1 MKKNLF
7 SSINKLILCLLF
19 LIITCV
25 SIQNTTIYAS
35 SNNIF
40 SGKGTKETPYII
52 ENQNDLIQLQKEV
65 NSGKT
70 FKNNYFRQTSDIDLD
85 NKEWIP
91 IGNKVKNPFYG
102 IYDGNGFVIKNIFI
116 DTDTANSALF
126 GYLGGTVSN
135 LGIESGSILGYTAA
149 AIAGSSVGTDAAIYN
164 CYNKIPIT
172 GYKAGGIAESFSDGT
187 IAACWN
193 SGELSGDIVGGIVSS
208 GGDVKVFSCFAVND
222 ILFPQDVVSTT
233 SYSISKK
240 ELFSNPIKTKLNIA
254 SATTQYM
261 FTNINEVELK
271 QWKLTSNDTL
281 NFSDENGYI
290 ILFGIINS
298 YLPTFVLLII
308 FLWFI
313 IKIVPLS
320 KEKLKRQSIG
330 GICIITG
337 VISLFV
343 DTALIYTGTEVLNWG
358 NLSFIILI
366 NLLFILSLYKQI
378 KKTDLS
384 TLKLK
389 KEWLFLLLLILV
401 TGILQLAQFRLIPKY
416 DACLY
421 YGSLVQGTSS
431 FRLDLFTYI
440 GSFVC
445 WKWIHGLVLLIGPF
459 EFLFPGEMIG
469 VYIANMLITIFTIP
483 CLYWLIKKIYTNIS
497 PQIAIIPCI
506 IFVFSPYAL
515 GLFTHL
521 SMDWHLP
528 FFTIWLLCAIKKKNN
543 LLISFCGFL
552 LSFTKITGAV
562 FYVGI
567 LLYIG
572 IAEILNHQERNIIKK
587 IVNWWEWKK
596 ILCWI
601 FPTVVFL
608 LTFVFGDHF
617 TIQNFYGTYVSE
629 QMIQFNNKVHFIQ
642 IFAQCFLFGF
652 RWLFVLGIAVLVMVL
667 IFSKKRRKKILM
679 NIDSNF
685 VAAILFAFFVVLI
698 VLLLYNSDADCPR
711 YTTIFNI
718 LYVLLFPMIIC
729 TIFSREIFQIIVGSI
744 ISLLLIIQ
752 TYWTIDPAIILI
764 CETTNT
770 GKKNMYKLAVPN
782 DPRQGMNIGTDY
794 GDGIEVI
801 GDAYAYNFEYHFY
814 DDLVNQALAKIQP
827 DSKDAIY
834 ILDILDYEFHISGN
848 TNRTYK
854 IYWNPKSN
862 RRTYSANNSENIY
875 LNVCNITTDS
885 LDKNQEY
892 SIKLPKTFYLI
903 VADRIDET
911 KTLDYLDDRNYEL
924 VEKSSYENIYGKM
937 SLLEFEQIQ

>member
-52 ENQNDLIQLQKEV
+52 ENQNDLIQLQKEF

-384 TLKLK
+384 TK
-389 KEWLFLLLLILV
+389 K
-401 TGILQLAQFRLIPKY
+401 
-416 DACLY
+416 
-421 YGSLVQGTSS
+421 
-431 FRLDLFTYI
+431 
-440 GSFVC
+440 
-445 WKWIHGLVLLIGPF
+445 
-459 EFLFPGEMIG
+459 
-469 VYIANMLITIFTIP
+469 
-483 CLYWLIKKIYTNIS
+483 
-497 PQIAIIPCI
+497 
-506 IFVFSPYAL
+506 
-515 GLFTHL
+515 
-521 SMDWHLP
+521 
-528 FFTIWLLCAIKKKNN
+528 
-543 LLISFCGFL
+543 
-552 LSFTKITGAV
+552 
-562 FYVGI
+562 
-567 LLYIG
+567 
-572 IAEILNHQERNIIKK
+572 
-587 IVNWWEWKK
+587 
-596 ILCWI
+596 
-601 FPTVVFL
+601 
-608 LTFVFGDHF
+608 
-617 TIQNFYGTYVSE
+617 
-629 QMIQFNNKVHFIQ
+629 
-642 IFAQCFLFGF
+642 
-652 RWLFVLGIAVLVMVL
+652 
-667 IFSKKRRKKILM
+667 
-679 NIDSNF
+679 
-685 VAAILFAFFVVLI
+685 
-698 VLLLYNSDADCPR
+698 
-711 YTTIFNI
+711 
-718 LYVLLFPMIIC
+718 
-729 TIFSREIFQIIVGSI
+729 
-744 ISLLLIIQ
+744 
-752 TYWTIDPAIILI
+752 
-764 CETTNT
+764 
-770 GKKNMYKLAVPN
+770 
-782 DPRQGMNIGTDY
+782 
-794 GDGIEVI
+794 
-801 GDAYAYNFEYHFY
+801 
-814 DDLVNQALAKIQP
+814 
-827 DSKDAIY
+827 
-834 ILDILDYEFHISGN
+834 
-848 TNRTYK
+848 
-854 IYWNPKSN
+854 
-862 RRTYSANNSENIY
+862 
-875 LNVCNITTDS
+875 
-885 LDKNQEY
+885 
-892 SIKLPKTFYLI
+892 
-903 VADRIDET
+903 
-911 KTLDYLDDRNYEL
+911 
-924 VEKSSYENIYGKM
+924 
-937 SLLEFEQIQ
+937 